1 MTSTKLAF
9 LHTSHVLIPTFAELA
24 KQLLPEFEIFHMTD
38 ESLIRN
44 TIAAQR
50 LTPVTARR
58 LSAMI
63 GSAHDGGASA
73 VMVTCS
79 SIGPAVELARSL
91 YEFPIFRIDEAM
103 AETAVAT
110 GRRIGVAATLRTT
123 LEPTLALLRDTAI
136 RSAKEV
142 ELIPALFEGAFEAV
156 LAGNPERH
164 DAIVAEG
171 LTGLLGRSDVVVLAQ
186 ASMSRVVSRLAL
198 NGGSPILS
206 SPELA
211 VRRMRD
217 VLAARSA
224 DPSK

>member
-1 MTSTKLAF
+1 MKEKLAF
-9 LHTSHVLIPTFAELA
+9 LHTSHVLIPVFAELA
-24 KQLLPEFEIFHMTD
+24 KDLLPEYEVFHMTD

-44 TIAAQR
+44 TIASGR
-50 LTPVTARR
+50 LTPVTTRR
-58 LSAMI
+58 LAAMI
-63 GSAHDGGASA
+63 GSAHEGGAAA

-79 SIGPAVELARSL
+79 SIGPATQLARSL

-123 LEPTLALLRDTAI
+123 LEPTLALLKETAA
-136 RSAKEV
+136 RAAKDSEFV
-142 ELIPALFEGAFEAV
+142 PALFEGAFEAV
-156 LAGNPERH
+156 LAGDTKRH
-164 DAIVAEG
+164 DALVAEG
-171 LTGLLGRSDVVVLAQ
+171 LIGLREKSDVVVLAQ
-186 ASMSRVVSRLAL
+186 ASMSRVVGQLHL

-217 VLAARSA
+217 VLSARLAAPER
-224 DPSK
+224 